1 MPKRAKLLYER
12 ALITMDKDRLFWL
25 EYIRFIEKTLK
36 DPQLVRAKFENRLKM
51 TAQNNKVE
59 TLELLLEQAVF
70 EEEQNQI
77 QKARKIHEN
86 IQIEIAPDC
95 IKTLIAF
102 ISFEKRQ
109 NNPEKVKELYFK
121 AYSSALEKGE
131 NETVAYIVVQ
141 YSRFLAFKCGDMNR
155 AVDIMN

>member
-1 MPKRAKLLYER
+1 M
-12 ALITMDKDRLFWL
+12 
-25 EYIRFIEKTLK
+25 
-36 DPQLVRAKFENRLKM
+36 
-51 TAQNNKVE
+51 
-59 TLELLLEQAVF
+59 
-70 EEEQNQI
+70 
-77 QKARKIHEN
+77 
-86 IQIEIAPDC
+86 EIATDC